1 MAPRVRRWIGKLAI
15 ADDTGNGDAMIYHE
29 ALEETAVLPRC
40 DGAPLKSDQLLP
52 VRRRMRNVPWSMR
65 LVCRKN
71 ESRQQNYWEIKKMV
85 PLLTAEGVV
94 ATWTGRAVAEVLEGS
109 TCPLAKCA
117 DVQYDNG
124 LGVTTVG
131 GREVT
136 VVRVWVRV
144 LAPEEGE
151 EVGVP
156 DPTGTGL
163 RVSRRVRCAA
173 DATDEQEY
181 VLRQSGLSS
190 SVQWLMLAPPD
201 SCWLVLA
208 STKGVTH
215 EFVASGCWN
224 LSAAHERTANEVLR
238 TTLAKAHGSSITMQS
253 TDTPLK
259 RRRLLDEAMPQQ
271 QQEGDRCFCDRRIS
285 PLA

>member
-1 MAPRVRRWIGKLAI
+1 
-15 ADDTGNGDAMIYHE
+15 
-29 ALEETAVLPRC
+29 
-40 DGAPLKSDQLLP
+40 
-52 VRRRMRNVPWSMR
+52 
-65 LVCRKN
+65 
-71 ESRQQNYWEIKKMV
+71 MV
-85 PLLTAEGVV
+85 PLLTPEGVV
-94 ATWTGRAVAEVLEGS
+94 ATWTGRSVAEVLQGS

-117 DVQYDNG
+117 DVQYDDG

-173 DATDEQEY
+173 DATDQQEY

-190 SVQWLMLAPPD
+190 SVQWLLLAPPD

-208 STKGVTH
+208 STKDVTH

-238 TTLAKAHGSSITMQS
+238 TTLAKAHGSSVTMQS